1 MLRKMKIAIKIILLV
16 LVFTSCKSEVK
27 SESYVIN
34 GNAKGIYNGIRVYL
48 KNLDQNN
55 RQVDVDTA
63 MVMNEK
69 FTFEGKVLGPEM
81 FYIYVN
87 SVTGN
92 LPLIIENSEMTID
105 IDKDNLANSKITGTK
120 TNEALIAFSEKIKA
134 YNEKRRSLSLAL
146 REAAQVNDNEKTTA
160 LNNELNNLNL
170 EATDFPFEFINTNS
184 DNYYS
189 LILLESMLKNK
200 NADFQKIID
209 TYQGL
214 DSSLKTSAKGNE
226 ILAQI
231 ESVKIILEA
240 QKRTDIGAIAPEF
253 SAPTPEGKMLGL
265 NEIKGKITMIDF
277 WAAWCGPCRREN
289 PNIVKVYE
297 KYHDKGLEIIGV
309 SLDGNTRQADPKA
322 AWIKAIEDDKLTWHQ
337 ISNLNYFNGPIAKMY
352 NIQSIPSSFILD
364 AEGKIIAKNLR
375 GPALEAKIAEL
386 LD

>member
-1 MLRKMKIAIKIILLV
+1 MKIFIKTLSIVLLI
-16 LVFTSCKSEVK
+16 TSCNTEVK
-27 SESYVIN
+27 RDGYLIH

-48 KNLDQNN
+48 KTLDQNN

-63 MVMNEK
+63 IVMHEK
-69 FTFEGKVLGPEM
+69 FSFEGKVLGPEM
-81 FYIYVN
+81 FFLYVN
-87 SVTGN
+87 SVNGN
-92 LPLIIENSEMTID
+92 LPIIIENSEMTID
-105 IDKDNLANSKITGTK
+105 IDKDNLASSIVHGSK
-120 TNEALIAFSEKIKA
+120 TNEALNA
-134 YNEKRRSLSLAL
+134 YNEQLKGLNDKRREISLAL
-146 REAAQVNDNEKTTA
+146 REAAQTNDNEKTA
-160 LNNELNNLNL
+160 LLNKDLAEINLQMANK
-170 EATDFPFEFINTNS
+170 PFEFVQDHG
-184 DNYYS
+184 DNFYS
-189 LILLESMLKNK
+189 LILLESMLKRK
-200 NADFQKIID
+200 NEDLQKVID

-214 DSSLKTSAKGNE
+214 DETLKASTKGKE

-231 ESVKIILEA
+231 ENIKIILEA
-240 QKRTDIGAIAPEF
+240 QKRTEIGEIAPEF

-265 NEIKGKITMIDF
+265 NDIKGKVTLIDF

-309 SLDGNTRQADPKA
+309 SLDGNMRQTDPKA
-322 AWIKAIEDDKLTWHQ
+322 AWVKAIEDDRLTWHQ
-337 ISNLNYFNGPIAKMY
+337 VSNLNYFNGPIAKMY